1 MANVKQLKHLEH
13 IEDEMLNYGVKGCMK
28 IVGDLKEIRE
38 MLGCGG
44 TGYLQTKWDGAP
56 SIVCGKDP
64 QNGQFFVGKKSVFN
78 KKPELCYGDLD
89 INDFYGDKP
98 GLAEKLRYCLKYFK
112 TLGIE
117 GVVQGDLLWTEG
129 DLKLETVHG
138 QKVYIFKP
146 NTIAYGVPAEQDVG
160 KAAKK
165 AKIGVVFHTHYKGQD
180 ERKNHKPL
188 LSEMTSRGGL
198 GSDKIKSTDDVFV
211 VNNDTPL
218 DKIGLTPSEE
228 KDFDDTVGRIETA
241 CGACGDF
248 LDYLVTN
255 GSGTGN
261 PTGDDKYH
269 IAPYVKRY
277 FQDEIKPNTGGARTP
292 DVGKT
297 LQQMITFYGVQMDKT
312 ISKLKSPKTVAEKVE
327 LTKKSMEFVEN
338 NEYKF
343 KAMIALY
350 KEVQNLKLL
359 IIKKL
364 DPLEKTFKT
373 FVLTK
378 NGYEVT
384 SHEGYVLH
392 RDGDMV
398 KLINKLEFTKNN
410 VLYGAFAV

>member
-138 QKVYIFKP
+138 QKVYTFKP
-146 NTIAYGVPAEQDVG
+146 NTIAYGVPSEQDVG

-165 AKIGVVFHTHYKGQD
+165 AKIGVVFHTHYKGKD
-180 ERKNHKPL
+180 ERKDHKPL

-218 DKIGLTPSEE
+218 DKIGLTPTEE
-228 KDFDDTVGRIETA
+228 REFDDTVGRIETA

-312 ISKLKSPKTVAEKVE
+312 ISKLKSAKTVAEKVE

-384 SHEGYVLH
+384 AHEGYVLH

>member
-138 QKVYIFKP
+138 QKVYTFKP
-146 NTIAYGVPAEQDVG
+146 NTIAYGVPSEQDVG

-165 AKIGVVFHTHYKGQD
+165 AKIGVVFHTHYKGKD
-180 ERKNHKPL
+180 ERKDHKPL

-218 DKIGLTPSEE
+218 DKIGLTPTEE
-228 KDFDDTVGRIETA
+228 REFDDTVGRIETA

-312 ISKLKSPKTVAEKVE
+312 ISKLKSAKTVAEKVE

-343 KAMIALY
+343 KAMISLY

-384 SHEGYVLH
+384 AHEGYVLH